1 MHYRGINSSLLS
13 WHSHFQCEIPFHDKL
28 PPHTAMHNT
37 QRLRSSVF
45 RLSHG
50 KQGSYRA
57 AVYLCRQKISGDKKL
72 FNTEEMRA
80 PKLNRQ

>member
-1 MHYRGINSSLLS
+1 
-13 WHSHFQCEIPFHDKL
+13 
-28 PPHTAMHNT
+28 MHNT

-72 FNTEEMRA
+72 FNIEEMRA